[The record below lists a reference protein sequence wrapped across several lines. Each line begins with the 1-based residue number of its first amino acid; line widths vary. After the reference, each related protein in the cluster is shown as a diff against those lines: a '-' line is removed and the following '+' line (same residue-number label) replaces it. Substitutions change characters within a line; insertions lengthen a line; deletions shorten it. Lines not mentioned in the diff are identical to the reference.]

1 MADHILSLIF
11 SICFKE
17 IDLFFFLSAIQ
28 GSWLLNVLHFNL
40 LNPSFETETLFCFA

>member
-17 IDLFFFLSAIQ
+17 IDFFLSAIQ
-28 GSWLLNVLHFNL
+28 GSELLNTLHFNL
-40 LNPSFETETLFCFA
+40 LNPSFEIETLLCFA